1 MQTADIEQKIRSIL
15 AHELGA
21 DPASIG
27 EDTTVET
34 NPLWDSVKHVDILFA
49 LQDAFGLEFEHF
61 EAEEML
67 SYPQIVSVVAKK
79 ISGETSDYWKSQ
91 KE

>member
-1 MQTADIEQKIRSIL
+1 MHTAEIEQKIKSIL

-27 EDTTVET
+27 EDTKEET
-34 NPLWDSVKHVDILFA
+34 TPLWDSVKHVDIHVA
-49 LQDAFGLEFEHF
+49 LQDAYGLEFEHF

-67 SYPQIVSVVAKK
+67 SYPQIVEIVAKK
-79 ISGETSDYWKSQ
+79 LSGETTDYWESQ